1 MKYFVKRIWHWCKFH
16 QKKEVKYQPVVP
28 HPALEDTLFQDVTA
42 MPWDIA
48 RVHFIKSLPYRPA
61 LSATYILS
69 CSRKHPAGVFGPCG
83 RT

>member
-1 MKYFVKRIWHWCKFH
+1 MQISPKD
-16 QKKEVKYQPVVP
+16 KEVKYQPVVP